1 METNNGKKKMK
12 ITFVV
17 FGLVT
22 AFALTST
29 DSAKANTWTRKADI
43 PTPRKAHSTAAVDG
57 KIYVIGGLATDT
69 SYNNSGAIPAVE
81 EYDPAT
87 DTWTRKAD
95 MPVARGYLDG
105 SSLPVVD
112 GKIYVMGGGNPASA
126 RVDIYDPATDTWSR
140 GADMPTPRLIFARVA
155 FEGKIYTFGGLAG
168 LRNSD
173 RGLKTTDVYD
183 PKTDTWTESA
193 TMPHAVWGHSAEVVD
208 GKIYVIG
215 GSYGIDAMQI
225 HQVYDPQTNTWT
237 SATPMPIR
245 TRGHA
250 TSVVCGKIYAIGGW
264 LNSGQRPRSN
274 TWMYDPTTDIWT
286 ETAPLPDVR
295 AGFSASVVNGK
306 IYAMGGTRTGHPTAP
321 TSTVYELELDF
332 PPPDYNGDGIIDST
346 DVSIMIDYWHMDN
359 PLYDIAPAPCGD
371 GIVDV
376 QDLIILSE
384 HLFEEVNDPTL
395 AAHWAF
401 DETEGMTA
409 HENVNDI
416 DDFIFGGALWQPA
429 DGMIGGALELDGID
443 DCVISSSGINSA
455 ETPFSVIAWIK
466 GDTPGQGIISQPDGV
481 NWLATDTEG
490 KLMTELAGPGRNSG
504 PLLSQTVITDDTWHR
519 ISFVWDGT
527 HRTLCVDGVSVVEDI
542 QSSLGVF
549 GSGLYIGVGKDYAS
563 GTFFSGLIDD
573 VRIYNRAVSP

>member
-1 METNNGKKKMK
+1 MEKNNINKKIK
-12 ITFVV
+12 IIFVV

-81 EYDPAT
+81 EYNPAT

-105 SSLPVVD
+105 SSHPVVD
-112 GKIYVMGGGNPASA
+112 GKIYVIGGGNPASA

-193 TMPHAVWGHSAEVVD
+193 TMPQAVWGHSAEVVD

-332 PPPDYNGDGIIDST
+332 PPPDYNGDGIIDSA
-346 DVSIMIDYWHMDN
+346 DVAILIDHWN
-359 PLYDIAPAPCGD
+359 TNEPLCDIAPVPCGD
-371 GIVDV
+371 GVVDV
-376 QDLIILSE
+376 QDLIVLSE
-384 HLFEEVNDPTL
+384 HLFEEINDPTL
-395 AAHWAF
+395 AAHWAL

-409 HENVNDI
+409 HENVSGN
-416 DDFIFGGALWQPA
+416 DDFVFGGALWQP
-429 DGMIGGALELDGID
+429 DGGMIGGALELDGID
-443 DCVISSSGINSA
+443 DCIISSTDISLSEN
-455 ETPFSVIAWIK
+455 PFSVIAWIK
-466 GDTPGQGIISQPDGV
+466 GGSPGQAIISQPGGV
-481 NWLATDTEG
+481 NWLATDAEG
-490 KLMTELAGPGRNSG
+490 NLTTELAGPGRNSG
-504 PLLSQTVITDDTWHR
+504 PLMSQTIITDGTWHR
-519 ISFVWDGT
+519 IGFVWDGS
-527 HRTLCVDGVSVVEDI
+527 HRILCVDGLVVAEDI
-542 QSSLGVF
+542 QSGLSGLLM
-549 GSGLYIGVGKDYAS
+549 GLYIGVGKDYATE
-563 GTFFSGLIDD
+563 TFFSGLIDD
-573 VRIYNRAVSP
+573 VRIYNRVVSP